1 MKKSLYQAIALSTGL
16 LMSATAFAEVT
27 GNIGAT
33 SNYLWRGVSQ
43 TGDSVAVQG
52 GVDYENESGFYAGTW
67 ASNVDFGDG
76 TSYELDLYAG
86 YGGSITEDL
95 SYDINYLY
103 YAYPDSPGSVDF
115 GEVSVGLAWKWLD
128 VSYSH
133 TVNGGDDI
141 ASGTLDS
148 KDMMYAQANLTFPLT
163 EKLSLGIHYGYSDG
177 DIITSWFGT
186 DSYSEYNVS
195 LSTDTDFG
203 TISFMASDTDL
214 DDDDAKIVLGYSYSF
229 GL

>member
-1 MKKSLYQAIALSTGL
+1 MKKSLYKAIALSTGL
-16 LMSATAFAEVT
+16 LLSGSALAEVT

-43 TGDSVAVQG
+43 TDNGAVVQG
-52 GVDYENESGFYAGTW
+52 GIDNAADSGFYVGGW

-76 TSYELDLYAG
+76 TTYELDIYAG
-86 YGGSITEDL
+86 YGGNITEDL

-115 GEVSVGLAWKWLD
+115 GEVTVGLAWKWLD

-141 ASGTLDS
+141 AAEPSDS
-148 KDMMYAQANLTFPLT
+148 TDMMYAQANLTFPLT
-163 EKLSLGIHYGYSDG
+163 EKLSLGLHYGYSDG
-177 DIITSWFGT
+177 DVIMSWFDT

-195 LSTDTDFG
+195 LSADTDYG
-203 TISFMASDTDL
+203 TVSFTASDTDL
-214 DDDDAKIVLGYSYSF
+214 DEDDAKIVLGYSYSF

>member
-1 MKKSLYQAIALSTGL
+1 MKTSIYKAIALSTGL
-16 LMSATAFAEVT
+16 LLSGSALAEVT

-43 TGDSVAVQG
+43 TDNGAAVQG
-52 GVDYENESGFYAGTW
+52 GIDYAADSGFYVGGW

-76 TSYELDLYAG
+76 TSYELDIYAG
-86 YGGSITEDL
+86 YGGNITEDL

-115 GEVSVGLAWKWLD
+115 GEVTVGLAWKWLD

-141 ASGTLDS
+141 AAEPLDS
-148 KDMMYAQANLTFPLT
+148 ADMMYAQANLTFPLT
-163 EKLSLGIHYGYSDG
+163 EKLSLGVHYGYSDG
-177 DIITSWFGT
+177 DVIMSWFDT

-195 LSTDTDFG
+195 LSADTDYG
-203 TISFMASDTDL
+203 TVSFTASDTDL
-214 DDDDAKIVLGYSYSF
+214 DEDDAKIVLGYSYSF